1 MIQTHIAAGLAGAV
15 IAGGIA
21 WQTQA
26 WRYGEQIESAKATS
40 AAQLAQANADAA
52 VKQASLMQQLQ
63 IAQDEYAK
71 REKKLRA
78 DASAARN
85 ALYGLRDTTAAIR
98 RDLPGYSLSA
108 AVVAAD
114 TGAELLQ
121 QCAERYST
129 VAEAADRHAADAVML
144 RDAWPSPIQK

>member
-1 MIQTHIAAGLAGAV
+1 MIQTHIAAGLVGAV
-15 IAGGIA
+15 LAGVFA
-21 WQTQA
+21 WQAQE

-85 ALYGLRDTTAAIR
+85 ALYGLRDTTATIR
-98 RDLPGYSLSA
+98 RDLPSYSLSA

-121 QCAERYST
+121 QCAERYT
-129 VAEAADRHAADAVML
+129 EVAEAADRHAADAVML
-144 RDAWPSPIQK
+144 RDAWPQAK